1 MKEET
6 FENMIGGTRCPGQQ
20 AEQDAR
26 LHENEQTPGLQSNEQ
41 AASQLSDPQE
51 AILQGDQQAEGQL
64 NDNQTDGLHAET
76 QAEEQDDLLP
86 AEIFLREH
94 CEFRYNVL
102 ADKIEVRARKG
113 GAWGPWHYL
122 DKMEFNSIVVAAR
135 RAMPKERGLKAQ
147 MQDSIYSSSTPTWD
161 PIAGYL
167 QSLPAWDGRDRVM
180 QLLLRIPG
188 ITAQQVAWAHVWLL
202 SMVVHWLQQDQLHA
216 NELVLTLIGAQ
227 GCGKSTFLR
236 RLLPEHL
243 REYYLD
249 HVNLGNKFDKEMAL
263 TNNLLVN
270 LDELDQVRPSQ
281 QAELKQMV
289 SKVRVNGRRI
299 WGSNQSDR
307 SRYASFAATT
317 NNRHPLNDPTVPSG
331 MQITQEDKD
340 RAEYQMNQAKAA
352 LEKATQTYS
361 LELKKSI
368 RLQEKDAIEE
378 SDAIAIGTKAVAQVK
393 ESIALG
399 SNSVT
404 TAKDRAGSRTGL
416 SGYDPL
422 QQDSDNDLEE
432 DHQDRR

>member
-6 FENMIGGTRCPGQQ
+6 IETMIGGTRCPDQQ
-20 AEQDAR
+20 AEQEAR
-26 LHENEQTPGLQSNEQ
+26 LHENEQTQSLQSNEQ
-41 AASQLSDPQE
+41 AASQLSNEQEAILQGDQQGASQLSDQQE

-113 GAWGPWHYL
+113 GVWGPWHYL

-147 MQDSIYSSSTPTWD
+147 MQDSIYSSSTPAWD

-167 QSLPAWDGRDRVM
+167 HSLPEWDGRDRVM

-202 SMVVHWLQQDQLHA
+202 SMVAHWLQLDQLHA

-249 HVNLGNKFDKEMAL
+249 HVNLGNKFDKETAL

-270 LDELDQVRPSQ
+270 LDELDAIRPSQ
-281 QAELKQMV
+281 HPALKQTLSK
-289 SKVRVNGRRI
+289 SKVNG
-299 WGSNQSDR
+299 
-307 SRYASFAATT
+307 
-317 NNRHPLNDPTVPSG
+317 PS
-331 MQITQEDKD
+331 MINYKFCI
-340 RAEYQMNQAKAA
+340 Y
-352 LEKATQTYS
+352 
-361 LELKKSI
+361 
-368 RLQEKDAIEE
+368 
-378 SDAIAIGTKAVAQVK
+378 TK
-393 ESIALG
+393 
-399 SNSVT
+399 
-404 TAKDRAGSRTGL
+404 
-416 SGYDPL
+416 
-422 QQDSDNDLEE
+422 
-432 DHQDRR
+432 

>member
-1 MKEET
+1 MTRGKKFCIFAPGFGTSGCQAIANPIINHQNFFIMKEEMIET
-6 FENMIGGTRCPGQQ
+6 MIGGTRCPDQQ
-20 AEQDAR
+20 AEQEAR
-26 LHENEQTPGLQSNEQ
+26 LHENEQTQSLQSNEQ
-41 AASQLSDPQE
+41 AASQLSDQQE

-94 CEFRYNVL
+94 REFRYNVL

-147 MQDSIYSSSTPTWD
+147 MQDSIYSSSTPAWD

-167 QSLPAWDGRDRVM
+167 HSLPEWDGRDRVM

-270 LDELDQVRPSQ
+270 LDELAQVRHSQ
-281 QAELKQMV
+281 QAELKQTG
-289 SKVRVNGRRI
+289 SKVRGHGSRS
-299 WGSNQSDR
+299 WGANQSGR
-307 SRYASFAATT
+307 SR
-317 NNRHPLNDPTVPSG
+317 
-331 MQITQEDKD
+331 
-340 RAEYQMNQAKAA
+340 
-352 LEKATQTYS
+352 
-361 LELKKSI
+361 
-368 RLQEKDAIEE
+368 
-378 SDAIAIGTKAVAQVK
+378 
-393 ESIALG
+393 
-399 SNSVT
+399 
-404 TAKDRAGSRTGL
+404 
-416 SGYDPL
+416 
-422 QQDSDNDLEE
+422 
-432 DHQDRR
+432 